1 MPVLL
6 QITSP
11 MTTNPPSE
19 RQTALSAQIRKLANA
34 LARVISSIEG
44 EATLNVVERL
54 RQLAKSSR
62 GGISDADEQLK
73 EEVAK
78 LDSAQ
83 AYEMAMAFTTYFELV
98 NLAEENCRLQIL
110 RERQAKYAADP
121 ESAPLRESIESAV
134 AELKTRGVSS
144 DEMQAICDKLHLEL
158 VLTAHPTESKRRTM
172 LNKLSRL
179 AKMLRRQHAPAEHRF
194 SAQDDLD
201 IDYEINSLW
210 LTDRNRT
217 KRPEVTDEIRT
228 GLWYFDQS
236 LWETLP
242 RLQRDLTAALAK
254 HFPGVTPP
262 KRWLTFG
269 SWIGGDRDGNPNVTT
284 AVTAKALS
292 MHRKVGL
299 SRFTQSAHKLSRQVS
314 VSTRRDRVS
323 PEFTE
328 LLEKNQHLSP
338 HFQRLSESYPHQPY
352 RMLLAGLVERCQ
364 NETQELPEVL
374 LDPKNETKP
383 LQSAEIKEA
392 LDTMIS
398 SLEQSRG
405 KALAGGAVADL
416 RQQIETFGL
425 QMARLDVR
433 QHSAWHESA
442 MGELLVSKLDGK
454 NYADLS
460 EQEKVD
466 ILTKLLEG
474 EEIAQLREGYGELSE
489 ETERVLGPL
498 SVIRRAQDLLGAE
511 AVGIYIISMAN
522 ALSDVLEV
530 LFFQRWCG
538 LRIPIAPLF
547 ETLADLNNAP
557 GILKEMY
564 HHSGYRSHLNSLGE
578 HQYVML
584 GYSDSNKDC
593 GYLAANWALYGAQEK
608 ITATCAEAK
617 VTVTL
622 FHGRGGSIARGGG
635 PAAKAILAQ
644 PCGLRD
650 GGIRV
655 TEQGEVLS
663 TRYHDPELAQ
673 RILEQMTYGVLL
685 GTYEARKSHALSDTW
700 REAMEEISGA
710 AEGLYRKVVRQD
722 PSFIEFWKQTTPI
735 DMIGNLKFGSRPA
748 FRRKTTSVEDLR
760 AIPWVFSWM
769 QSRFNFPGWFGLGT
783 ALETYA
789 EKHGLDLLREMNRDW
804 AFFSTIMDNAQLT
817 LSKADMKIAELYT
830 GLVEDEALRAR
841 FFNLIKEEN
850 ERTQRMILEVTGQN
864 ELLENEPVLKNSVLR
879 RNPYIDPLNYIQ
891 VEMIRRLRANPDM
904 PVPDQEA
911 IQSVIELTING
922 VSHGLKN
929 TG

>member
-1 MPVLL
+1 
-6 QITSP
+6 

-19 RQTALSAQIRKLANA
+19 RQAALSAQIRKLANA
-34 LARVISSIEG
+34 LARVITSIEG

-62 GGISDADEQLK
+62 GGLADADAELK

-78 LDSAQ
+78 LEPAQ

-110 RERQAKYAADP
+110 RERQARYMEDP
-121 ESAPLRESIESAV
+121 DGAPLRESIEAAV

-144 DEMQAICDKLHLEL
+144 EEMQAICDKLQLEL

-179 AKMLRRQHAPAEHRF
+179 AKMLRHQHAPAEHRF
-194 SAQDDLD
+194 SAQRDVD

-210 LTDRNRT
+210 LTDRNRAQ
-217 KRPEVTDEIRT
+217 RPEVTDEIST

-242 RLQRDLTAALAK
+242 RLQRDLVAALGK
-254 HFPGVTPP
+254 HFPGVKPP

-284 AVTAKALS
+284 EVTATALA
-292 MHRKVGL
+292 MHRRLGL
-299 SRFTQSAHKLSRQVS
+299 SRLSQSAHKLSRQVS
-314 VSTRRDRVS
+314 VSTRRDRIS
-323 PEFTE
+323 PELTT
-328 LLEKNQHLSP
+328 LLEKSEHLSP
-338 HFQRLSESYPHQPY
+338 HFKNLDGRYPNQPY
-352 RMLLAGLVERCQ
+352 RLLLAGLVERCK
-364 NETQELPEVL
+364 NEPEDVSQVL
-374 LDPKNETKP
+374 LDAENPTQP
-383 LQSAEIKEA
+383 LQAAEIKDA
-392 LDTMIS
+392 LDCMIE

-405 KALAGGAVADL
+405 KALAGGSVADL
-416 RQQIETFGL
+416 RQQVETFGL
-425 QMARLDVR
+425 QMARLDIR
-433 QHSAWHESA
+433 QHSAWHEAA
-442 MGELLVSKLDGK
+442 MAELLAGKLDDGSYSEM
-454 NYADLS
+454 N
-460 EQEKVD
+460 EQEKVEV
-466 ILTKLLEG
+466 LSELLEG
-474 EEIAQLREGYGELSE
+474 DTITKLREGYGELSE

-498 SVIRRAQDLLGAE
+498 FVIRRAQDLLGPD

-530 LFFQRWCG
+530 LVFQRWCG

-564 HHSGYRSHLNSLGE
+564 AHTGYREHLNSLGE

-608 ITATCAEAK
+608 ITATCVEAK
-617 VTVTL
+617 VAVTL

-663 TRYHDPELAQ
+663 TRYHDPELAH

-685 GTYEARKSHALSDTW
+685 GTFEARQSHALSETW

-710 AEGLYRKVVRQD
+710 AEGLYRKVVRED
-722 PSFIEFWKQTTPI
+722 PAFIEFWKQTTPI

-783 ALETYA
+783 ALESYKEA
-789 EKHGLDLLREMNRDW
+789 HGMDLLREMNRDW
-804 AFFSTIMDNAQLT
+804 AFFRTIMDNAQLT

-830 GLVEDEALRAR
+830 GLVEDEDLRAR
-841 FFNLIKEEN
+841 FFNLIQEEN
-850 ERTQRMILEVTGQN
+850 ERTKRMILEVTGQS

-904 PVPDQEA
+904 PTTERDT